1 MNLKAILM
9 AVGAF
14 VLGLGGST
22 AVVVMRTPVKTSPA
36 ASSPAQ
42 HPAPTP
48 ASQAAPDSVAPTG
61 PGHTAPTPPAPP
73 VTSTA
78 AVDPASAA
86 SLASRPAPA
95 ESTATAVSAALGSAA
110 GYRQVA
116 RMLSNMKPADA
127 GKIVAYLNDDQLEGI
142 LGQLG
147 VRQAAS
153 LMAQLPTERAAAMSR
168 RIIKH
173 TGTEAK

>member
-1 MNLKAILM
+1 MNLKAILV

-22 AVVVMRTPVKTSPA
+22 AVVVMRAPVKVSPA
-36 ASSPAQ
+36 ANSPTQ
-42 HPAPTP
+42 HPATTP
-48 ASQAAPDSVAPTG
+48 ATQVAPDSVAPTA
-61 PGHTAPTPPAPP
+61 PVQTAPTPPAPS
-73 VTSTA
+73 TSTA
-78 AVDPASAA
+78 AVVPAPSASQAIRPASTD
-86 SLASRPAPA
+86 
-95 ESTATAVSAALGSAA
+95 STVTAVAAALGSAA

-116 RMLSNMKPADA
+116 RVLSNMKPTDA

>member
-1 MNLKAILM
+1 MNLKTILV

-22 AVVVMRTPVKTSPA
+22 AAVMLRTPVKPSPA
-36 ASSPAQ
+36 VNASTPRGATA
-42 HPAPTP
+42 PAPH
-48 ASQAAPDSVAPTG
+48 AAPDSAPPANRT
-61 PGHTAPTPPAPP
+61 PVTPPSPP
-73 VTSTA
+73 PPTSTA
-78 AVDPASAA
+78 ATVSTPTGPHAIAA
-86 SLASRPAPA
+86 PS
-95 ESTATAVSAALGSAA
+95 ESTVAAVSAALGSAA

-116 RMLSNMKPADA
+116 RVLSNMKPADA
-127 GKIVAYLNDDQLEGI
+127 GKIVAYLSDDQLEGI

-173 TGTEAK
+173 TEAK